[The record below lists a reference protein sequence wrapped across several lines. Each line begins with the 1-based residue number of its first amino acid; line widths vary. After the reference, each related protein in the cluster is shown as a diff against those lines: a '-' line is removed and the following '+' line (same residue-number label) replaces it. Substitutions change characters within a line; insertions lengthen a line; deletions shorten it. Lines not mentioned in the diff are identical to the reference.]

1 MSKKKMTA
9 GERIVSRTFEDAL
22 KTYCCNGMF
31 GQKAIYDLAR
41 RIDAA
46 ISREVKKAVEAERAN
61 PRSCPE
67 SSITAW
73 GEHLLSKKSARPR
86 SRKP

>member
-1 MSKKKMTA
+1 MSKKKMTPGNA
-9 GERIVSRTFEDAL
+9 IAKWTHTWHPLAFKSAMFDAR
-22 KTYCCNGMF
+22 
-31 GQKAIYDLAR
+31 LAR

-46 ISREVKKAVEAERAN
+46 IRREVKKAVEAERAN